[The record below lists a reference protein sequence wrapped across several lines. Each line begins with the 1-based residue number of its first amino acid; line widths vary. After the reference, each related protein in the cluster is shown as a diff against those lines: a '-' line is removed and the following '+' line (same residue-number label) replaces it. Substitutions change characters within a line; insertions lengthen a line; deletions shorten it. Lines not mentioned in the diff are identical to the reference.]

1 MSDKLKNIQT
11 AINNFQMD
19 EARQLVREELRDNPT
34 AEGYYL
40 ASQAAVNHGQRMEYL
55 EKAIELDPFHQT
67 AHDELASI
75 LPADMQA
82 PARPVTS
89 KAQKLKSKNKPVYPL
104 ATIGKRFLA
113 MLIDALILGLIGGV
127 YGALFGPAL
136 PETATLDELLVLD
149 QFVQFQM
156 SAMVVSV
163 LISAVYHIYFMTRTN
178 GQTPGKRMLGIRVVK
193 KDGAP
198 ITFIDALLRNVIGY
212 TLSGIFALGY
222 IWALFDSEKQTWH
235 DKIAG
240 TVVIIDPPQDKQ
252 S

>member
-1 MSDKLKNIQT
+1 MSDKLKEIQT

-19 EARQLVREELRDNPT
+19 DARRLVREELRDNPT
-34 AEGYYL
+34 ADGYYL
-40 ASQAAVNHGQRMEYL
+40 ASQAASTHGQRMDYL
-55 EKAIELDPFHQT
+55 EKAIELDPFHQL

-75 LPADMQA
+75 LPANMQA
-82 PARPVTS
+82 PAIPTPS
-89 KAQKLKSKNKPVYPL
+89 TAQKPKAKNILTYPL
-104 ATIGKRFLA
+104 APISKRFFA

-136 PETATLDELLVLD
+136 PETATLDEILISD
-149 QFVQFQM
+149 AFIQFQM
-156 SAMVVSV
+156 STMVASV

-178 GQTPGKRMLGIRVVK
+178 GQTPGKQLLGIRVIK
-193 KDGAP
+193 KDGTP

-212 TLSGIFALGY
+212 TLSGMFGLGY
-222 IWALFDSEKQTWH
+222 FWALFDSQKQGWH

-240 TVVIIDPPQDKQ
+240 TVVIVEPPQNKQ